1 MAEGP
6 SHFQPFDVVRFP
18 PRAFSSFLC
27 RLPPAQHVFY
37 LRLSIALSRRASR
50 EQNGNVIEI
59 HREGRSDATRDKKGP
74 RRAARRQHTRARTRH
89 GALDDAVTATD
100 ETRLPAKEKN

>member
-18 PRAFSSFLC
+18 PARILLLPLSPSS
-27 RLPPAQHVFY
+27 
-37 LRLSIALSRRASR
+37 
-50 EQNGNVIEI
+50 
-59 HREGRSDATRDKKGP
+59 
-74 RRAARRQHTRARTRH
+74 RAACVLSASIYRSLAPRSHENKMVTLLKSIEKDDPTRRGIRKAPAAPRTANTREH
-89 GALDDAVTATD
+89 ALDDAVMATD

>member
-1 MAEGP
+1 MLFA
-6 SHFQPFDVVRFP
+6 SRQ
-18 PRAFSSFLC
+18 RAFSSFLC

-37 LRLSIALSRRASR
+37 LRLSIALSRRRVPRSHKNKMVTLLKSIEKDDPTRRGIRKAPAALPHANTR
-50 EQNGNVIEI
+50 E
-59 HREGRSDATRDKKGP
+59 HA
-74 RRAARRQHTRARTRH
+74 RH